1 MKSVSPLTVFS
12 LVQNFNWH
20 LLKPVMPRWGE
31 IRGQECNL
39 FFLDRRFHWLI
50 DWIFWV
56 WGWGG
61 GGGKEETA
69 SLKCEKRGR
78 AFLWETLSNT
88 PPRLDDRGREPCH
101 SFCASVWL
109 TSLERSCCFSFVLL
123 VFRHV
128 FTHRRK
134 NLFLFDTLAFL
145 WV

>member
-1 MKSVSPLTVFS
+1 M
-12 LVQNFNWH
+12 
-20 LLKPVMPRWGE
+20 G
-31 IRGQECNL
+31 
-39 FFLDRRFHWLI
+39 
-50 DWIFWV
+50 V
-56 WGWGG
+56 WGVGG

-101 SFCASVWL
+101 SFCASVGL

-134 NLFLFDTLAFL
+134 NLFFCLTPWPFCEFRFVVVEINFTNSSEKNQNIPRFFNR
-145 WV
+145 

>member
-1 MKSVSPLTVFS
+1 M
-12 LVQNFNWH
+12 
-20 LLKPVMPRWGE
+20 E
-31 IRGQECNL
+31 
-39 FFLDRRFHWLI
+39 
-50 DWIFWV
+50 
-56 WGWGG
+56 G

-101 SFCASVWL
+101 SFCASVGL
-109 TSLERSCCFSFVLL
+109 TSLERSFCFSFVLL

-145 WV
+145 